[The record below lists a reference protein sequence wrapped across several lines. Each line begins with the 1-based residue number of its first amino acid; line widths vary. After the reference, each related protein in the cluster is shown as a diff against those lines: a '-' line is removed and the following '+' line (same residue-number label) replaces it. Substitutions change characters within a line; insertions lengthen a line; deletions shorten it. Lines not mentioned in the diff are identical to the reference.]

1 MIAPISFARAW
12 VEVIKAIQTSG
23 VRVVTFNTAPRTNT
37 SLSIVRSLD
46 GTSIAY
52 ERLAGDGPPV
62 IFVMGAFNDR
72 STGEPLARY
81 LPSQFSVVIYD
92 RRGRGDSGDTP
103 PYAIE
108 REIEDLDAL
117 IHEAGGSAAVFGFSS
132 GALLAAKAA
141 ARGLAI
147 SKLAVY
153 DPPYMVA
160 NSRPRPAVDHAVHLA
175 ELVASGRRGEAVE
188 YFQAELV
195 GIPRD
200 IVAQLR
206 HAPFR
211 PALEATAHT
220 LVYETLITNDQA
232 LPGEVGSISVPTL
245 VMVGE
250 ASAPEL
256 QSGAQSLARAIPH
269 AELRSLPGMTHDLVP
284 DRIAP
289 ELEAFFR

>member
-1 MIAPISFARAW
+1 
-12 VEVIKAIQTSG
+12 V
-23 VRVVTFNTAPRTNT
+23 
-37 SLSIVRSLD
+37 
-46 GTSIAY
+46 
-52 ERLAGDGPPV
+52 
-62 IFVMGAFNDR
+62 GAFNDR
-72 STGEPLARY
+72 STGAPLARY
-81 LPSQFSVVIYD
+81 LQSHFSVYTYD

-108 REIEDLDAL
+108 RELEDLDAL
-117 IHEAGGSAAVFGFSS
+117 IREAGGSAAVFGFSS
-132 GALLAAKAA
+132 GALLSAKAA

-147 SKLAVY
+147 SKLALY
-153 DPPYMVA
+153 DPPYLVVG
-160 NSRPRPAVDHAVHLA
+160 SRPRPDVDHAAHIA
-175 ELVASGRRGEAVE
+175 ELVDSGRRGEAVE

-200 IVAQLR
+200 IVVQLR

-220 LVYETLITNDQA
+220 LVYETLISNDPA
-232 LPGEVGSISVPTL
+232 LPGEVGSIGVPTL

-256 QSGAQSLARAIPH
+256 QSAAQSLARAVPR

-284 DRIAP
+284 EAIGP
-289 ELEAFFR
+289 QLEAFFG